1 MKYLKKFEA
10 VIVPDKID
18 NDKEITSFD
27 ELIEYGN
34 QNDFDVVEYDEF
46 YNSLGEKSQKEAPPR
61 HAPFFALFHPV
72 RKKAMFVV
80 SDKNVVN
87 RIPNFKNIVDDII
100 GHERIHSE
108 QSKRRGEIS
117 YKLPSPLDKKSYFS
131 NKDEIMAFAW
141 TIANDLSKV
150 TNSIESAFNKLNRG
164 LGSQGGAIWYDIKK
178 YCDDKTI
185 KRYKKYIYLYLEKI
199 FNKKASYNINNKI
212 NRK

>member
-1 MKYLKKFEA
+1 MKYLKRFEA
-10 VIVPDKID
+10 VIFPDKIE
-18 NDKEITSFD
+18 NNKQITSFD
-27 ELIEYGN
+27 ELVEYGLE
-34 QNDFDVVEYDEF
+34 NDFDVVEYDEF
-46 YNSLGEKSQKEAPPR
+46 YNSLSERAQKEAPPR

-108 QSKRRGEIS
+108 QSKRKGEIS

-150 TNSIESAFNKLNRG
+150 TNSIESAFNKLNKG

-178 YCDDKTI
+178 YCDEKTI

-199 FNKKASYNINNKI
+199 FEKEK
-212 NRK
+212 

>member
-108 QSKRRGEIS
+108 QSKRKGEIS

-150 TNSIESAFNKLNRG
+150 TNSVESAFNKLNRG

-199 FNKKASYNINNKI
+199 FNKKSSYNINNKI